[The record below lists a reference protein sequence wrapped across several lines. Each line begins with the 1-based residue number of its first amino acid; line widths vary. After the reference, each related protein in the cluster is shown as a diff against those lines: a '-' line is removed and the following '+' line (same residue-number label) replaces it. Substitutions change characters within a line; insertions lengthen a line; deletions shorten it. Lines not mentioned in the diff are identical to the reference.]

1 MEKNRIPQMFTEESN
16 FDIQEELA
24 NNGLNMPV
32 IPKTIRDKLGQMKD
46 AGALSASRVGLGNI
60 HIPQPRMQKAVAGEI
75 EFSHKGRYHV
85 PGVYSENLTRSK
97 VEVRKHRVLENR
109 TKACPT
115 SYYRSFLEASNSG
128 PSIVRQ
134 RRGKSYE
141 KSRVVRNE
149 GSGS

>member
-1 MEKNRIPQMFTEESN
+1 
-16 FDIQEELA
+16 
-24 NNGLNMPV
+24 V

-46 AGALSASRVGLGNI
+46 AVALSTSRVGLGNI
-60 HIPQPRMQKAVAGEI
+60 YIPQPRMQRAVAGDI

-85 PGVYSENLTRSK
+85 PEVLGENLIRSK
-97 VEVRKHRVLENR
+97 VEVQKHRVIENR
-109 TKACPT
+109 TKACPV
-115 SYYRSFLEASNSG
+115 SYYKSFLEASKSG

-141 KSRVVRNE
+141 KSRVVRNQ